1 MLTKKILMKDLINLI
16 VDKAIY
22 LLGKALQSNE
32 NAYAFRDYLY
42 EMYNTSTE
50 QREKLFIKFYT
61 IFKNYY
67 GKYLDESKFSNPD
80 YCFPYRLDCD
90 MTESITNYISKR
102 KNQKLKDLQQ
112 KLWDWSFA
120 NDKNEEF
127 SDFYEV
133 LFSTFH
139 NDLYYLSGLIIYEE
153 NPELFN
159 LNKNYPFYDRN
170 LEILSN

>member
-1 MLTKKILMKDLINLI
+1 MATKRILKKDLINLI

-22 LLGKALQSNE
+22 LLEEALRSNE
-32 NAYAFRDYLY
+32 NAYTFRDYLS

-50 QREKLFIKFYT
+50 GREKLFKQFYV
-61 IFKNYY
+61 IFKTYY
-67 GKYLDESKFSNPD
+67 GKYLDESKFSDRD

-90 MTESITNYISKR
+90 MTESIINYISKR

-112 KLWDWSFA
+112 KLWEWSFA
-120 NDKNEEF
+120 NDKDEEF

-133 LFSTFH
+133 LYSTFH
-139 NDLYYLSGLIIYEE
+139 NDLYYLSGLIFYEE

-159 LNKNYPFYDRN
+159 
-170 LEILSN
+170 